1 MRGLLT
7 DNVMAQL
14 RARAKES
21 QQEFMES
28 FEEKVQVGE
37 LSDSDDEREKHVFNP
52 DQSKVDTFKVV

>member
-1 MRGLLT
+1 
-7 DNVMAQL
+7 MAQL

-52 DQSKVDTFKVV
+52 DQSKADTFKVV